1 MLVVPMFAKGSAK
14 WILFSAFMAAFSYIT
29 LVIIIRNPTA
39 KDTEFATGVILLGL
53 STAIFGVLTAFFIIF
68 FQDPERVVSEGICAA
83 ADGIIKDLKKEK
95 LDGKK
100 YYRIVTFMNVQNVH
114 VNRIPIDGKIISIE
128 HKSGKYLPAYKE
140 ESIHNKQ
147 VETTLKTEIGLVKVI
162 QITGIFAR
170 RIIIYKSEG
179 EVVKKGERLGMIM
192 FGSRV
197 DLLLPADKVVVQVPL
212 GKKVKANRNKIARI
226 V

>member
-1 MLVVPMFAKGSAK
+1 MFAKGSAK
-14 WILFSAFMAAFSYIT
+14 WIFISVFFTLISYAALYLT
-29 LVIIIRNPTA
+29 LMNPTA
-39 KDTEFATGVILLGL
+39 KNLEFSAGAIMLGF
-53 STAIFGVLTAFFIIF
+53 SVMIFGILTGFFIIF
-68 FQDPERVVSEGICAA
+68 FQDPERTPTEGICAP
-83 ADGIIKDLKKEK
+83 ADGVIKDMIREK

-114 VNRIPIDGKIISIE
+114 VNRIPIDGKIVSIE
-128 HKSGKYLPAYKE
+128 HKSGKYLPAYKK

-147 VETTLKTEIGLVKVI
+147 VETTLKTDIGIVKVI

-170 RIIIYKSEG
+170 RIIVYKSDG
-179 EVVKKGERLGMIM
+179 DIVKKGERLGMIM

-197 DLLLPADKVVVQVPL
+197 DLLLPAEKVVVQVQL

-226 V
+226 AT